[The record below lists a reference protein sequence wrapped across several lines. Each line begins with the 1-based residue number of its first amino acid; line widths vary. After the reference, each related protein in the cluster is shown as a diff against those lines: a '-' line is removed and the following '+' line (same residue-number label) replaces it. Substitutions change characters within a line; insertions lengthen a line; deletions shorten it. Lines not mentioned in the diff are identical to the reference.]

1 MSNAKH
7 VAHAVLGA
15 VSILAIGVV
24 LGIWLD
30 RVVLHPSALAA
41 DTSSAAL
48 SLQASH
54 EGFLQGLR
62 TDLGLTEEQAGQI
75 RQIMSRHQTAVN
87 DAWSAVHSRLEA
99 AIDSVTAEIEV
110 ILDPGQRAGLHEW
123 LMERHGERDAHAV
136 GEGH

>member
-24 LGIWLD
+24 VGVWLD
-30 RVVLHPSALAA
+30 RVVLHPNALAA

-48 SLQASH
+48 ALDASH
-54 EGFLQGLR
+54 EGFLRELHA
-62 TDLGLTEEQAGQI
+62 DLGLTEEQAGRVQEI
-75 RQIMSRHQTAVN
+75 LIRHQKAVN
-87 DAWSAVHSRLEA
+87 EAWLVVHSRLDA
-99 AIDSVTAEIEV
+99 TTDSVTAEIEAV
-110 ILDPGQRAGLHEW
+110 LDSEQRVALHEW
-123 LMERHGERDAHAV
+123 LMERHGVRAAHTV